1 MSGQLET
8 VRQLALTI
16 PNDYAPDTLAAGGP
30 AAPTANDFGVR
41 VVTITTTFEA
51 MIMPRSWGGRF
62 VRIHNTHA
70 TGTMSVAASTS
81 STAEVD
87 NAAAAAGATTF
98 TATSFTSKAGL
109 QIPGVDHAPDNIVEV
124 FIPKWPADKTGYL
137 IVDSSTS
144 LTARIGLGRG
154 SI

>member
-8 VRQLALTI
+8 VRLLAQTI
-16 PNDYAPDTLAAGGP
+16 PNDYAPDTLAASGP

-41 VVTITTTFEA
+41 VVTITTTLEA
-51 MIMPRSWGGRF
+51 MIMPRSWSGRF

-70 TGTMSVAASTS
+70 TATMSVAASTDN
-81 STAEVD
+81 THEVD

-98 TATSFTSKAGL
+98 SATSFTAKAGL
-109 QIPGVDHAPDNIVEV
+109 QIPGIDHAPDNIVEV
-124 FIPKWPADKTGYL
+124 FIPKWPLDKTGYML
-137 IVDSSTS
+137 VDSSAT
-144 LTARIGLGRG
+144 LVARMGLGRG